1 MINRYELYHH
11 GVKGMKWGVR
21 HDYVPKGRTHASA
34 RRKEQKKEVNGD
46 DNAGQ
51 KVKQK
56 KKWSTKKKIA
66 VAAVALVAAYG
77 AYKLADSG
85 ELTRLTQKGKAFIL
99 GKQTGFKLNLN
110 YAQKDLDKSELKKMI
125 VDQINPEYGAIGT
138 KNNCRRCTLAYE
150 MRRRGF
156 DVKAT
161 KTLSGT
167 GQSRIGLYNATH
179 EDKIRGGHL
188 GLVSKIM
195 SQDSDTVTEFSD
207 RLVKVLEGTEIKS
220 ETSDLSRSIFK
231 QIGSQPNGARGEL
244 SFRWKV
250 GGGHSIAWEI
260 VKGEPVFFDCQDRSM
275 FDDVEKLRRYASVA
289 ATASYTRLDNL
300 ELDTD
305 FLMRWL
311 ENA

>member
-21 HDYVPKGRTHASA
+21 HDYVPKGRTHASV
-34 RRKEQKKEVNGD
+34 RRKEQKEVNDND
-46 DNAGQ
+46 DVGQ
-51 KVKQK
+51 KSSKR

-99 GKQTGFKLNLN
+99 GQQTGFKLNLN
-110 YAQKDLDKSELKKMI
+110 YAQKDLDKSALKKMI
-125 VDQINPEYGAIGT
+125 VDQVNPEYGAAGT
-138 KNNCRRCTLAYE
+138 KNNCRRCTFAYE

-161 KTLSGT
+161 KSLNAT
-167 GQSRIGLYNATH
+167 GQNGIGLYNATH
-179 EDKIRGGHL
+179 KDKVRGGKV
-188 GLVSKIM
+188 GTFTKLVSRAAGG
-195 SQDSDTVTEFSD
+195 DTEFVD
-207 RLVKVLEGTEIKS
+207 RFKKGSTGIKIEPEVS
-220 ETSDLSRSIFK
+220 EFSRSIFK
-231 QIGSQPNGARGEL
+231 QIGTQPNGARGEL
-244 SFRWKV
+244 AITWKA

-260 VKGEPVFFDCQDRSM
+260 VKGQPVFFDCQTGDM
-275 FDDVEKLRRYASVA
+275 FDSVEKLRPYASA
-289 ATASYTRLDNL
+289 AAKASYTRLDNL
-300 ELDTD
+300 ELDSD

-311 ENA
+311 KNA